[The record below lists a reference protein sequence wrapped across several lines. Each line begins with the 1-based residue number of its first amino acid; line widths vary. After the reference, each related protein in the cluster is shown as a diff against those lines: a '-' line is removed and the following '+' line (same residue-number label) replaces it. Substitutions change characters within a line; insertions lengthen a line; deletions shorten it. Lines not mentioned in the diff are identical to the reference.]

1 MQKQDPY
8 QAMRFKI
15 GGYAGDIQNAR
26 QAFTNDIVNAQK
38 LQNDLRLIERGLP
51 GETFPNEYKKLQSN
65 NYRILS
71 EVYKD
76 VQALRTL
83 NFTEK
88 EIRDLLSGRRAL
100 SKKDVTN
107 VMNGFFYPENIPNFK
122 KDSAVRN
129 AINNINRELGTEY
142 NINDF
147 INRKELNNIRRSYLN
162 VPLGLSNAE
171 LEEYLKSTP
180 ERKFEI
186 KEPIMEE
193 REKLQE
199 SQQLGMVQPQV
210 PAAPFLPDPQI
221 ANMFA
226 QAVDPISG
234 LTRTESALLSN
245 PLDREIAKRT

>member
-1 MQKQDPY
+1 MSALIYKDMMY
-8 QAMRFKI
+8 IRLIIIVFVLTTV
-15 GGYAGDIQNAR
+15 GGAY
-26 QAFTNDIVNAQK
+26 VYVKK

-51 GETFPNEYKKLQSN
+51 GETFPNEYEKLQSN

-186 KEPIMEE
+186 KEPKIEE
-193 REKLQE
+193 RFETIE
-199 SQQLGMVQPQV
+199 DQQSKVHPQV